1 MSKRSY
7 EMNMTEGSIMDK
19 LIAFAVP
26 LMLTGCLQLLFNAVD
41 IIIVGR
47 FTGSDALAAVGSTTA
62 LINVMVNLFI
72 GVSIGTNVLA
82 ARYYAAGLKDDLHGT
97 VHTSVMFSIV
107 CGITMLLVGVMLAR
121 PALTLMDTPDNVIDQ
136 SVLYMKIYF
145 CGMPFF
151 MVYNFCAAVLRA
163 IGDTR
168 RPLIILSFA
177 GAVNAGLN
185 YILVRF
191 WGMGVAG
198 VAIATVVSQ
207 FISCIMVVYLL
218 VTTSGDYKLEF
229 KRLSIKWKYLK
240 DIFKVGIPAG
250 LQSTVI
256 NFSNALLQSSV
267 NTFGSNAMAGYTAA
281 NNVLGFLYTSV
292 NAITQTCMSFMSQ
305 NLGAGKKN
313 RLDRILKNCI
323 VLDIIVPLVIGGLF
337 YIFAEKV
344 MSVYT
349 TNPVDIAFGLEIM
362 SVSTFTYFICGIMDL
377 IPGAMRGLGHSTIP
391 MILSIVG
398 TVGTRIVW
406 IFWIFPHHRTLTF
419 LFVSYPVSWTLTVV
433 MQAVCF
439 YFVRRKVMGN
449 FRLKSA

>member
-1 MSKRSY
+1 
-7 EMNMTEGSIMDK
+7 MDK

-323 VLDIIVPLVIGGLF
+323 ILDIIVPLVIGGLF

-439 YFVRRKVMGN
+439 YFVRRKVMGK

>member
-323 VLDIIVPLVIGGLF
+323 ILDIIVPLVIGGLF